1 MICILTIKKILSL
14 LNTILEALDCILDNG
29 DGWEEYVTLCV
40 EALEAICGFIDKKDK
55 SISLDILSK
64 DIRLL
69 REINLSEGM
78 KKSVKNIIKQVIDD
92 ILYQARVIKAK
103 KNRWRAVFLPYN
115 ASMWTSLESIWR
127 AAYNDPDCDA
137 IVMPIPY
144 YDIGNPSNISIK
156 YEGDQLPDYVPI
168 THYEHYNIEE
178 HNPEIIFSHNPY
190 DDTNN
195 LNRVPEKYFSSNLKK
210 HTSCLVYSPYFT
222 YGANNPGRTDF
233 QYAVPGARN
242 ADFIIVQSDKVKEI
256 FQSYGYPEFKLLA
269 VGSPKIDAI
278 YI

>member
-1 MICILTIKKILSL
+1 MSL
-14 LNTILEALDCILDNG
+14 LITILEALDCILDNG

-115 ASMWTSLESIWR
+115 ASMWTSLVR
-127 AAYNDPDCDA
+127 
-137 IVMPIPY
+137 VLLT
-144 YDIGNPSNISIK
+144 K
-156 YEGDQLPDYVPI
+156 YE
-168 THYEHYNIEE
+168 EN
-178 HNPEIIFSHNPY
+178 EI
-190 DDTNN
+190 
-195 LNRVPEKYFSSNLKK
+195 
-210 HTSCLVYSPYFT
+210 
-222 YGANNPGRTDF
+222 
-233 QYAVPGARN
+233 
-242 ADFIIVQSDKVKEI
+242 
-256 FQSYGYPEFKLLA
+256 
-269 VGSPKIDAI
+269 
-278 YI
+278 